1 MRRVVVVHH
10 GVTPMRFASSLRHFS
25 FFVLPFSLLPLLQG
39 CAILGAAAYKLKPP
53 ETIQP
58 KYMGLENQS
67 TGVMVWA
74 DRGLRIDWPTIQ
86 LDLANAVQ
94 TKLTDFQ
101 KGKGRESKTLI
112 GTSFPFPPASIVRYQ
127 KDHPEIEAMPIT
139 DIAPRLHVKRLI
151 YVELEDFA
159 TRSDQQLALFRGTGN
174 CTVKLVE
181 VHNDEARVAFEQNN
195 VTALFPPKAPPE
207 GVNAF
212 GDLRIYAGTI
222 DALATE
228 IARLFVQYQ
237 LEE

>member
-1 MRRVVVVHH
+1 MRPIALLCR
-10 GVTPMRFASSLRHFS
+10 FS
-25 FFVLPFSLLPLLQG
+25 FFVFLFSFLQG
-39 CAILGAAAYKLKPP
+39 CTLIGVAAHKLAPP
-53 ETIQP
+53 PTIQP

-86 LDLANAVQ
+86 LDLANTVQ

-101 KGKGRESKTLI
+101 KGKGRESKTLV
-112 GTSFPFPPASIVRYQ
+112 GTSFPVLPASIVRYQ

-139 DIAPRLHVKRLI
+139 DIAPKLGVKRLI

-159 TRSDQQLALFRGTGN
+159 TRSDQQLALFRGTGDA
-174 CTVKLVE
+174 TVKVVE
-181 VHNDEARVAFEQNN
+181 VENGEARVAFEQNN
-195 VTALFPPKAPPE
+195 VTTHFPPKAPPE

-212 GDLRIYAGTI
+212 GDARIYAGTI

>member
-1 MRRVVVVHH
+1 MIKHH
-10 GVTPMRFASSLRHFS
+10 RAILYPLFS
-25 FFVLPFSLLPLLQG
+25 ILVLMQSG
-39 CAILGAAAYKLKPP
+39 CAFLGVAAYKLKPP

-86 LDLANAVQ
+86 LDLANTVQ
-94 TKLTDFQ
+94 KKLADFQ
-101 KGKGRESKTLI
+101 KGKGRESKTLV
-112 GTSFPFPPASIVRYQ
+112 GTSFPVLPASIVRYQ

-139 DIAPRLHVKRLI
+139 DIAPKLGVKRLI

-159 TRSDQQLALFRGTGN
+159 TRSDQQLALFRGTAN
-174 CTVKLVE
+174 CTVKVVE
-181 VHNDEARVAFEQNN
+181 INNGEARVTFEQNN
-195 VTALFPPKAPPE
+195 VTTHFPPKAPPE

-212 GDLRIYAGTI
+212 GDLRIYAGTV

-228 IARLFVQYQ
+228 VARLFVQYQ